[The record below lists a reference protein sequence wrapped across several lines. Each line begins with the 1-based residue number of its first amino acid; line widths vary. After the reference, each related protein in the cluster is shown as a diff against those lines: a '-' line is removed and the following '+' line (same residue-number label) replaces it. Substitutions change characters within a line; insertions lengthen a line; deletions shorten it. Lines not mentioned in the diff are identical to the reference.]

1 MILKRAARDGSRGAD
16 AHRSIRGRLR
26 ARRVNRKGMMDM
38 KTKAIVA
45 AVIVLAV
52 LIAFVFWNN
61 AILSWG

>member
-1 MILKRAARDGSRGAD
+1 
-16 AHRSIRGRLR
+16 
-26 ARRVNRKGMMDM
+26 MMDV

-52 LIAFVFWNN
+52 FIAFVFWNN

>member
-1 MILKRAARDGSRGAD
+1 M
-16 AHRSIRGRLR
+16 
-26 ARRVNRKGMMDM
+26 NRKGMMDV

-52 LIAFVFWNN
+52 LMAFVFWNN